1 MRQGERVDRA
11 KLRGNTMEMI
21 SSNYKLGD
29 VLSENNENL
38 AGLHADPGTSLLHA
52 IQVMAVQ
59 RSKVDIKLS

>member
-1 MRQGERVDRA
+1 
-11 KLRGNTMEMI
+11 MEMI